1 MFNNFDFPPKNILI
15 VDQSFENNIDSSEPF
30 ITSNEIPAT
39 AVEENEE
46 KKCKKISLTIS
57 NT

>member
-1 MFNNFDFPPKNILI
+1 MFDFPQKNILI

-30 ITSNEIPAT
+30 ITSNEIPVT

-46 KKCKKISLTIS
+46 KKCKY
-57 NT
+57 